1 MYHLAL
7 AGLTQIL
14 ILLIVPGLFIGWI
27 KFWKALLQGR
37 RGPGMLQPFRDVM
50 KWMRKDA
57 VISQDASWLTTA
69 APYLIFGLVLL
80 AGLMLPIVS
89 STAPLGFTGDVIVL
103 VYVLAAVR
111 FLTVLAALDAG
122 SNFGGMGAS
131 RELAIS
137 AVVEPAFLLSLL
149 PLMIQSGSSGL
160 QAIAQQDGTYGMAR
174 LLAAIAFLLVLVA
187 ETGRVPVDNPD
198 THLELTMVH
207 EGMLLEFSGRYLGLM
222 NMAAWGK
229 QWLLAVLGAYVMFPP
244 FGLPL
249 WIEIAVK
256 TALIGIIL
264 AVIETFN
271 AKMRLYRIP
280 RYVGISAFLSLIA
293 LVIQLPV

>member
-1 MYHLAL
+1 MYQLAL
-7 AGLTQIL
+7 TAAQIL
-14 ILLIVPGLFIGWI
+14 TMLIAPGLFIGWI
-27 KFWKALLQGR
+27 KSWKALLQGR
-37 RGPGMLQPFRDVM
+37 KGPGMLQPIKDAM

-57 VISQDASWLTTA
+57 VISHDASWLTTA
-69 APYLIFGLVLL
+69 SPYLVFGLALL
-80 AGLMLPIVS
+80 AGLMLPIV
-89 STAPLGFTGDVIVL
+89 TAAAPLAFAGDLILL
-103 VYVLAAVR
+103 VYVFAAMR

-122 SNFGGMGAS
+122 ANFGGMGAS

-149 PLMIQSGSSGL
+149 PVMIQAGSAGL
-160 QAIAQQDGTYGMAR
+160 QVIAQQDGTFGIAR
-174 LLAAIAFLLVLVA
+174 LLAAIAFLLALVA

-207 EGMLLEFSGRYLGLM
+207 EGMVLEFSGRYLGLM

-256 TALIGIIL
+256 TAVIGIIL

-271 AKMRLYRIP
+271 AKMRVYRIP
-280 RYVGISAFLSLIA
+280 RYAGISVFLSLIA
-293 LVIQLPV
+293 LLVQFPV